1 MKYMTDQLH
10 QMDELF
16 FAGKVDDFLQKAK
29 ENCEAK
35 LTGMTFAGMTHD
47 DVVQEVLL
55 KVYRTMKDYDQEKA
69 RVTTFVDHV
78 ITNKIRDCLRKAGT
92 QKNLTNSNAV
102 LVSSGDEDEEETM
115 ISRIAAPSE
124 EYRYE
129 EVEMMIDIMEY
140 MKLSTRDKL
149 ILQMR
154 SEGYYHEEIGQKF
167 NISKERV
174 CQIIKAIMKQYGE
187 L

>member
-1 MKYMTDQLH
+1 MKHMSDQLH

-16 FAGKVDDFLQKAK
+16 MAGKVDDFLQKAK

-35 LTGMTFAGMTHD
+35 LAGMTFAGMTRD

-55 KVYRTMKDYDQEKA
+55 KVYRTMKDYDEDKA

-102 LVSSGDEDEEETM
+102 LVSTGDENEEETM
-115 ISRIAAPSE
+115 ISSIAAPSE
-124 EYRYE
+124 QYRYE
-129 EVEMMIDIMEY
+129 EVEMMIDLMEY
-140 MKLSTRDKL
+140 MQLSPRDKQ
-149 ILQMR
+149 ILRMR

>member
-1 MKYMTDQLH
+1 MTNQLH
-10 QMDELF
+10 QLDELY

-35 LTGMTFAGMTHD
+35 LLGMKFAGMTHD

-55 KVYRTMKDYDQEKA
+55 KVYRTMRDYDQEKA

-102 LVSSGDEDEEETM
+102 WVSTGEHSDDESGVGSYTASVED
-115 ISRIAAPSE
+115 
-124 EYRYE
+124 YRYE

-140 MKLSTRDKL
+140 MQLSTRDKQ
-149 ILQMR
+149 ILMMR

-174 CQIIKAIMKQYGE
+174 CQIIKAILKQYGE

>member
-1 MKYMTDQLH
+1 MTNRLH

-35 LTGMTFAGMTHD
+35 LAGMTFAGMSRD

-55 KVYRTMKDYDQEKA
+55 KVYRTMKDYDHEKA
-69 RVTTFVDHV
+69 RVTTYVDHV
-78 ITNKIRDCLRKAGT
+78 ITNKIRDCLRKAGA
-92 QKNLTNSNAV
+92 QKNLVNINAV
-102 LVSSGDEDEEETM
+102 MASREEKEEEALLG
-115 ISRIAAPSE
+115 SIAAPSE
-124 EYRYE
+124 EARYE
-129 EVEMMIDIMEY
+129 EVEMMIDLMEY
-140 MKLSTRDKL
+140 MQLSVRDKE
-149 ILQMR
+149 IIRMR
-154 SEGYYHEEIGQKF
+154 REGYFHEEIGQRF

-174 CQIIKAIMKQYGE
+174 CQIIKSILKQYAE